1 MSALSPSAPAAPRI
15 RRLLPAVVM
24 AAATALALTGCE
36 PGVFAP
42 SETPGASAT
51 ATESAEPT
59 PTPTASEVVP
69 TPTPTPAPTGS
80 DLPTTPPIAGDL
92 PCTDVLSAEQLYE
105 FNPNFAATAE
115 EGTLPGAIGDIAD
128 AGGTVCAYQHVT
140 GPDRLVIGVLQQAD
154 GFTAV
159 EFQSVGDLGVATSIE
174 GDLAIAAAS
183 QYFGAAQ
190 DAQPLID
197 DVAGNLQ

>member
-1 MSALSPSAPAAPRI
+1 MAARYHISPHIRARQAAP
-15 RRLLPAVVM
+15 LVAL
-24 AAATALALTGCE
+24 AAAVLAIACDLRLQQPAG
-36 PGVFAP
+36 P
-42 SETPGASAT
+42 SVTINNTTSNTNTNDNRNNVTPI
-51 ATESAEPT
+51 
-59 PTPTASEVVP
+59 VP

-80 DLPTTPPIAGDL
+80 DLPTTPPIAGEL

-190 DAQPLID
+190 DAQPVID
-197 DVAGNLQ
+197 DVAANLQ